1 MATGQHHGQ
10 RDDDMLHCWLS
21 INVYGCTKKSSKRGE
36 DWREREKEN
45 ESQQQAIA
53 AGDQHNLVV
62 GLSITLERISW
73 GRRMWPQAIR
83 IRRPPD
89 PACGEAFEKVSYETV
104 EKGSFEKQY
113 WGAGGWGSK
122 ASQWS

>member
-1 MATGQHHGQ
+1 MSTAVRKSH
-10 RDDDMLHCWLS
+10 R
-21 INVYGCTKKSSKRGE
+21 NVGRIG
-36 DWREREKEN
+36 EREKEN

-83 IRRPPD
+83 SAD
-89 PACGEAFEKVSYETV
+89 PAGPAGGEAP
-104 EKGSFEKQY
+104 GR
-113 WGAGGWGSK
+113 AGG
-122 ASQWS
+122 